1 MTHRTETVA
10 FRILLPIVVFCL
22 GIILAGCK
30 KESSQAGKN
39 GESSSDTK
47 PSEKQVL
54 RLGNGAEPEGLDP
67 QIVTG
72 VPEHFILAA
81 LLEGLLSEHPKT
93 LAPEPGVAEQWQ
105 ISEDGREYTF
115 KLRSN
120 AKWTNGDSVK
130 ASDFVYS
137 YQRMLTPALGS
148 KYAYMLHVLKNAK
161 AFNEG
166 TLKDFSKVGVKAV
179 DDNTL
184 VLILEEPTPY
194 FLQLINHYSW
204 YPVHP
209 PTIKKFGGMTQ
220 RDSKWTQPENF
231 VGNGSFRLKEW
242 KLNEHVLVEKSATY
256 WDAAKVKLEKIYFL
270 PITSAETEEKMFR
283 DNQLHA
289 TQTIPLTRIEHY
301 QKKESDVLR
310 VDPYLGTYF
319 YRVNVNHK
327 ALKDKRVRQ
336 ALAMSINRHEITRF
350 VLKAGQIPA
359 YHITPPNTA
368 GYTARAKFEFNPE
381 RARELLSEAGFPDG
395 RDFPKIDIYYNT
407 SEAHKQVAEAIQ
419 QMWKKTLNIDVGLEN
434 QEWKVYLD
442 NVNKVNYH
450 VARAG
455 WIGDYNDPNTFLD
468 MWLTGGGNNQTGWS
482 NARYDQLIKEAAK
495 AGDPKARFEKFQEAE
510 AILIDEM
517 PVIPIYFYVSL
528 SLVKPNVRG
537 WYPNIL
543 DHHPYKY
550 IHLE

>member
-1 MTHRTETVA
+1 MV
-10 FRILLPIVVFCL
+10 
-22 GIILAGCK
+22 LAGCNQ
-30 KESSQAGKN
+30 ESSQAGKN
-39 GESSSDTK
+39 GESSGGTT
-47 PSEKQVL
+47 PSGKQVL

-81 LLEGLLSEHPKT
+81 LLEGLLSEHPET
-93 LAPEPGVAEQWQ
+93 LSPEPGVAEHWEM
-105 ISEDGREYTF
+105 SEDGRQYTF

-120 AKWTNGDSVK
+120 AKWTNGDMVK

-137 YQRMLTPALGS
+137 YQRMLTPALGA

-161 AFNEG
+161 AFNAG
-166 TLKDFSKVGVKAV
+166 TLEDFSEVGVKAV
-179 DDNTL
+179 DDRTL

-242 KLNEHVLVEKSATY
+242 KLNEHVLVEKSSTY
-256 WDAAKVKLEKIYFL
+256 WDAAQVKLEKIYFL

-301 QKKESDVLR
+301 QKKKSDVLR
-310 VDPYLGTYF
+310 VNPYLGTYF

-381 RARELLSEAGFPDG
+381 RARELLSEAGFSGG

-419 QMWKKTLNIDVGLEN
+419 QMWKKTLNIDVGLFN

-442 NVNKVNYH
+442 TVNKVKYH

-495 AGDPKARFEKFQEAE
+495 ASDPKGRFEKFQEAE
-510 AILIDEM
+510 EILIDEM

>member
-1 MTHRTETVA
+1 M
-10 FRILLPIVVFCL
+10 ILLPILFVGMFVGCGKSGKPKEGVV
-22 GIILAGCK
+22 
-30 KESSQAGKN
+30 SGKLVEK
-39 GESSSDTK
+39 G
-47 PSEKQVL
+47 KQVL
-54 RLGNGAEPEGLDP
+54 RLGNGSEPEGLDP

-81 LLEGLLSEHPKT
+81 LLEGLLSENPKT
-93 LAPEPGVAEQWQ
+93 LAPEPGVAERWEV
-105 ISEDGREYTF
+105 SKDGRVYTF
-115 KLRSN
+115 LFRSD
-120 AKWTNGDSVK
+120 AKWTNGDTVK
-130 ASDFVYS
+130 AGDFAYS
-137 YQRMLTPALGS
+137 YERMLTPEMAT
-148 KYAYMLHVLKNAK
+148 KYGYMLHVLKNAK

-166 TLKDFSKVGVKAV
+166 TLKDFSKVGVKVV
-179 DDNTL
+179 DDRTL
-184 VLILEEPTPY
+184 VLTLEEPTPY

-209 PTIKKFGGMTQ
+209 PTIEKFGGMTK
-220 RDSKWTQPENF
+220 RDSQWTQPENF

-242 KLNEHVLVEKSATY
+242 KLNEHILVEKNPTY
-256 WDAAKVKLEKIYFL
+256 WDADKVRLEKIYFL
-270 PITSAETEEKMFR
+270 PISSAETEEKMFR
-283 DNQLHA
+283 DNQLHV

-301 QKKESDVLR
+301 QKKEPELLR

-336 ALAMSINRHEITRF
+336 ALAMSINRYEITRF
-350 VLKAGQIPA
+350 VMKAGQIPA
-359 YHITPPNTA
+359 YYMTPPNTA
-368 GYTARAKFEFNPE
+368 GYTSQAKFAFDPARA
-381 RARELLSEAGFPDG
+381 RQLLAEAGYPG
-395 RDFPKIDIYYNT
+395 GKGFPKIDIYYNT
-407 SEAHKQVAEAIQ
+407 SEAHKQVAEALQ
-419 QMWKKTLNIDVGLEN
+419 QMWKKTLQIDVGLFN

-442 NVNKVNYH
+442 TVNKIKYD

-482 NARYDQLIKEAAK
+482 NARYDQLIQEASQTSNPA
-495 AGDPKARFEKFQEAE
+495 ARFEKFQKAE
-510 AILIDEM
+510 AILLDEM

-528 SLVKPNVRG
+528 TLVKPNVRG

>member
-1 MTHRTETVA
+1 M
-10 FRILLPIVVFCL
+10 ILLPILFVGIFVGCGKSGKPEEGVV
-22 GIILAGCK
+22 
-30 KESSQAGKN
+30 SGKWVEK
-39 GESSSDTK
+39 G
-47 PSEKQVL
+47 KQVL
-54 RLGNGAEPEGLDP
+54 RLGNGSEPEGLDP

-81 LLEGLLSEHPKT
+81 LLEGLLSENPKT
-93 LAPEPGVAEQWQ
+93 LAPEAGVAERWEV
-105 ISEDGREYTF
+105 SKDGRVYKF
-115 KLRSN
+115 LFRAD

-130 ASDFVYS
+130 AGDFAYS
-137 YQRMLTPALGS
+137 YERMLTPEMAT
-148 KYAYMLHVLKNAK
+148 KYGYMLHVLKNAK

-179 DDNTL
+179 DERTL
-184 VLILEEPTPY
+184 VLTLEEPTPY

-209 PTIKKFGGMTQ
+209 PTIEKFGGMTK
-220 RDSKWTQPENF
+220 RDSQWTQPENF

-242 KLNEHVLVEKSATY
+242 KLNEHILVEKSPTY
-256 WDAAKVKLEKIYFL
+256 WDADKVRLEKIYFL
-270 PITSAETEEKMFR
+270 PISSAETEEKMFR
-283 DNQLHA
+283 DNQLHV

-301 QKKESDVLR
+301 QKEESELLR

-350 VLKAGQIPA
+350 VMKAGQIPA
-359 YHITPPNTA
+359 YYMTPPNTA
-368 GYTARAKFEFNPE
+368 GYTSQAKFAFDPARA
-381 RARELLSEAGFPDG
+381 RQLLAEAGYPGGKGFPE
-395 RDFPKIDIYYNT
+395 IDIYYNT
-407 SEAHKQVAEAIQ
+407 SEAHKQVAEALQ
-419 QMWKKTLNIDVGLEN
+419 QMWKKTLQIDVGLFN

-442 NVNKVNYH
+442 TVNKIKYD

-482 NARYDQLIKEAAK
+482 NARYDQLIQEAGQTSNPA
-495 AGDPKARFEKFQEAE
+495 ARFEKFQKAE
-510 AILIDEM
+510 AILLDEM

-528 SLVKPNVRG
+528 TLVKPNVRG

>member
-1 MTHRTETVA
+1 MRFVQLMLFLA
-10 FRILLPIVVFCL
+10 VLC
-22 GIILAGCK
+22 AGCGK
-30 KESSQAGKN
+30 ADKTKN
-39 GESSSDTK
+39 GSRGGQSIEK
-47 PSEKQVL
+47 GKQVL
-54 RLGNGAEPEGLDP
+54 RLGNGSEPEGLDP

-81 LLEGLLSEHPKT
+81 LLEGLLSENPKT
-93 LAPEPGVAEQWQ
+93 LAPEPGVAERWEV
-105 ISEDGREYTF
+105 SEDGRVYTF
-115 KLRSN
+115 HFRAN
-120 AKWTNGDSVK
+120 AKWTNGDVVK
-130 ASDFVYS
+130 AGDFAYS
-137 YQRMLTPALGS
+137 YERMLTPEMAT
-148 KYAYMLHVLKNAK
+148 KYGYMLHVLKNAK

-179 DDNTL
+179 DDRTL
-184 VLILEEPTPY
+184 VLTLEEPTPY

-209 PTIKKFGGMTQ
+209 PTIEKFGGMTK
-220 RDSKWTQPENF
+220 RDSQWTQPKNF

-242 KLNEHVLVEKSATY
+242 KLNEHILVEKSPTY
-256 WDAAKVKLEKIYFL
+256 WDADKVRLEKIYFL
-270 PITSAETEEKMFR
+270 PISSAETEEKMFR
-283 DNQLHA
+283 DNQLHV

-301 QKKESDVLR
+301 QKKEPELLR

-336 ALAMSINRHEITRF
+336 ALAMAINRYEITRF
-350 VLKAGQIPA
+350 VMKAGQIPA
-359 YHITPPNTA
+359 YYMTPPNTA
-368 GYTARAKFEFNPE
+368 GYTSQAKFAFDPARA
-381 RARELLSEAGFPDG
+381 RQLLAEAGYPG
-395 RDFPKIDIYYNT
+395 GKGFPKIDIYYNT
-407 SEAHKQVAEAIQ
+407 SEAHKQVAEALQ
-419 QMWKKTLNIDVGLEN
+419 QMWKKTLQIDVGLFN

-442 NVNKVNYH
+442 TVNKIKYD

-482 NARYDQLIKEAAK
+482 NARYDQLIQEASQTSNPA
-495 AGDPKARFEKFQEAE
+495 ARFEKFQKAE
-510 AILIDEM
+510 AILLDEM

-528 SLVKPNVRG
+528 TLVKPNVRG

>member
-1 MTHRTETVA
+1 M
-10 FRILLPIVVFCL
+10 ILLPILFVGMFVGCGKSGKPKEGVV
-22 GIILAGCK
+22 
-30 KESSQAGKN
+30 SGKLVEK
-39 GESSSDTK
+39 G
-47 PSEKQVL
+47 KQVL
-54 RLGNGAEPEGLDP
+54 RLGNGSEPEGLDP

-81 LLEGLLSEHPKT
+81 LLEGLLSENPKT
-93 LAPEPGVAEQWQ
+93 LAPEPGVAERWEV
-105 ISEDGREYTF
+105 SKDGRVYTF
-115 KLRSN
+115 LFRSD
-120 AKWTNGDSVK
+120 AKWTNGDTVK
-130 ASDFVYS
+130 AGDFAYS
-137 YQRMLTPALGS
+137 YERMLTPEMAT
-148 KYAYMLHVLKNAK
+148 KYGYMLHVLKNAK

-166 TLKDFSKVGVKAV
+166 TLKDFSKVGVKVV
-179 DDNTL
+179 DDRTL
-184 VLILEEPTPY
+184 ALTLEEPTPY

-209 PTIKKFGGMTQ
+209 PTIEKFGGMTK
-220 RDSKWTQPENF
+220 RDSQWTQPKNF

-242 KLNEHVLVEKSATY
+242 KLNEHILVEKSPTY
-256 WDAAKVKLEKIYFL
+256 WDADKVRLEKIYFL
-270 PITSAETEEKMFR
+270 PISSAETEEKMFR
-283 DNQLHA
+283 DNQLHV

-301 QKKESDVLR
+301 QKKEPELLR

-350 VLKAGQIPA
+350 VMKAGQIPA
-359 YHITPPNTA
+359 YYMTPPNTA
-368 GYTARAKFEFNPE
+368 GYTSQAKFAFDPARA
-381 RARELLSEAGFPDG
+381 RQLLAEAGYPG
-395 RDFPKIDIYYNT
+395 GKGFPKIDIYYNT
-407 SEAHKQVAEAIQ
+407 SEAHKQVAEALQ
-419 QMWKKTLNIDVGLEN
+419 QMWKKTLQIDVGLFN

-442 NVNKVNYH
+442 TVNKIKYD

-482 NARYDQLIKEAAK
+482 NARYDQLIQEASQTSNPA
-495 AGDPKARFEKFQEAE
+495 ARFEKFQKAE
-510 AILIDEM
+510 AILLDEM

-528 SLVKPNVRG
+528 TLVKPNVRG